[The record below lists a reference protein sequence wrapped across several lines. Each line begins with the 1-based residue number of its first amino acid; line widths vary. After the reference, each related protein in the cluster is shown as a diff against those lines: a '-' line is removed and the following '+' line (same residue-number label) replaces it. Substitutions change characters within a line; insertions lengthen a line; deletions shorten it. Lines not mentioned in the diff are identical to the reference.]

1 MRKHLKIPQNHRQ
14 QTNKQTDNR
23 HISSIWYSL
32 TIHLLFKDVFKY
44 MITPCL
50 QPCLRHVY
58 THVYTKFTPVF
69 TAYLKICLNH
79 IWEYIRRILVDMTL
93 CLNTWLHHVCLNA
106 CLQNVWKVVSFK
118 FESKQTLCLKT
129 SFHNVWRIFRWTCL
143 GWFRMIQ
150 NGSNA
155 LKNSKEFTVFKL
167 C

>member
-1 MRKHLKIPQNHRQ
+1 MRKHLKIPQNHGQ

-58 THVYTKFTPVF
+58 THVYTKFTPMF

-106 CLQNVWKVVSFK
+106 CLFAKFKNNAKSASNVWS
-118 FESKQTLCLKT
+118 CLILFGPIWLHLT
-129 SFHNVWRIFRWTCL
+129 SFGPISSHLAPRWY
-143 GWFRMIQ
+143 
-150 NGSNA
+150 
-155 LKNSKEFTVFKL
+155 
-167 C
+167 